1 MKRIAMLLST
11 AALAAGLVVAA
22 GGTAQAAPG
31 GCTTWTSGNK
41 GRYGNGKCTSG
52 SGEYRLHGRCNIPST
67 CRLCRHPT
75 RPCPGRARLRPGRA
89 HRLEHQACK
98 CPPPLVREYLRPAT
112 FRKTAVTLQ

>member
-52 SGEYRLHGRCNIPST
+52 SGEYRLHGRCNIPLAPDPYFT
-67 CRLCRHPT
+67 TDWVRVGQTATGDCRDLGVDYT
-75 RPCPGRARLRPGRA
+75 A
-89 HRLEHQACK
+89 HDLYLE
-98 CPPPLVREYLRPAT
+98 
-112 FRKTAVTLQ
+112 FR